1 MRLNC
6 KISDNKVK
14 FKYKIVYRLLQ
25 LNGSNP
31 MQTNFKNCSLSLL
44 IGVYFRQA
52 VKLASQENADFDDV
66 NVYVAQ
72 DCTGSYNV
80 FKYFSRS

>member
-1 MRLNC
+1 
-6 KISDNKVK
+6 
-14 FKYKIVYRLLQ
+14 
-25 LNGSNP
+25 
-31 MQTNFKNCSLSLL
+31 MQINFKKFVCYLLLL

-72 DCTGSYNV
+72 DCTGSYFFILN
-80 FKYFSRS
+80 FLF